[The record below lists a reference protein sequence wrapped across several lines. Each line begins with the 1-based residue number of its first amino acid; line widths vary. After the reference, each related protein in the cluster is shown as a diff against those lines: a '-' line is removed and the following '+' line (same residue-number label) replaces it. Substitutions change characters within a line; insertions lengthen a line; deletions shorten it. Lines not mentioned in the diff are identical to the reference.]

1 MKAKKYLIG
10 AAAVL
15 FLIAAGVLIFINIFS
30 KKGLPDYNQNVS
42 IPGLEQKVV
51 IYRDKYAV
59 PHIYAENEHD
69 LYLATGYCQAQDRMW
84 QMDLIRRVTMGRLSE
99 IFGEKM
105 FKADRLFRT
114 LDISKKSKRVLA
126 EASNEMRGYLEAYA
140 QGVNYYI
147 QEHKGNL
154 PLEYN
159 ILGYTPDIW
168 EPIHT
173 LNLIGYMAWD
183 LAGGWASEIV
193 IHNLGKKLGPALMEE
208 ITPRFDKHSPIFPDY
223 VESGLIDTLYNDF
236 VLSKNDISHLGVQI
250 LKASNNW
257 AVSGS
262 KSTTHKPIL
271 ANDMH
276 LGLNAPGIWIQ
287 MHQSIKGRLNVTGV
301 ALPGAPFIICGHNDD
316 IAWGMTNVMVDNLDF
331 FIEKINPENPDE
343 YLYKGEWKKIR
354 TKKERIKIKGENSR
368 EVDIRYTGH
377 GPIVSELKKDIT
389 DMVIS
394 AKWQGFDY
402 SSELLGVYLLNKAKN
417 FEDFKTA
424 AKEFIAVSQNIV
436 YADTKGNIGL
446 VCAAGIP
453 IRPSN
458 DGSKVRP
465 GWTGEHEWKGVVPFD
480 ERPVSYNPAS
490 GFVSSANYHTA
501 ENFPYY
507 INKWGFCGPYRLDR
521 INEILKS
528 KERFSVEDIKTMQ
541 LDMKSKFPELL
552 VKALI
557 AETTKKT
564 DLTRLEK
571 EALSILRAWDF
582 SMDKKSSAAAIFEN
596 FNLSFIE
603 NTFKDQMGDDLYQG
617 YLSNKQAVQM
627 AVEQIWDTNSQWFDD
642 ITTPMTEGF
651 TDIVQKSFSDA
662 VAKIEK
668 ELGSNVEDW
677 EWGKLMRFTLNHPLG
692 SVKILDRVFKLNKGA
707 YEMGGN
713 NHTIPAYSYK
723 FTNPFKVYHGPSQ
736 RHVYDT
742 SQWDNSFSVIPT
754 GNSGIPASRHYCD
767 QTQLYVNGEFHV
779 DYVSRSK
786 IEEAAEY
793 TMVLEGSE

>member
-1 MKAKKYLIG
+1 MKAKKILTGVVI
-10 AAAVL
+10 VL
-15 FLIAAGVLIFINIFS
+15 FLIVAGGLIFIHIFS

-42 IPGLEQKVV
+42 IPGLEQKVT

-69 LYLATGYCQAQDRMW
+69 LYLATGYCMAQDRMW

-105 FKADRLFRT
+105 LKADILFRT
-114 LDISKKSKRVLA
+114 LDITKKSKLVLA
-126 EASNEMRGYLEAYA
+126 KSSDELRGHLDAYA

-147 QEHKGNL
+147 QEHKGNF

-159 ILGYTPDIW
+159 ILGYMPDTW

-183 LAGGWASEIV
+183 LAGGWDSEIV
-193 IHNLGKKLGPALMEE
+193 IHNLEKKLGTALIEE
-208 ITPRFDKHSPIFPDY
+208 ITPRFDKHAPIFPDY
-223 VESGLIDTLYNDF
+223 VETGLIDTLYRDF
-236 VLSKNDISHLGVQI
+236 VLAKDDIGHLGVQI

-257 AVSGS
+257 AVSGA
-262 KSTTHKPIL
+262 KSTTQKPIL

-276 LGLNAPGIWIQ
+276 LGLNSPGIWLQ
-287 MHQSIKGRLNVTGV
+287 MHQNIKGKLDVTGV
-301 ALPGAPFIICGHNDD
+301 ALPGAPFIVCGHNDN

-331 FIEKINPENPDE
+331 FIEKINPDNPDE
-343 YLYKGEWKKIR
+343 YLYKGEWEKIK
-354 TKKERIKIKGENSR
+354 TKKESIKIKGGDSKEI
-368 EVDIRYTGH
+368 DIRYTDH
-377 GPIVSELKKDIT
+377 GPIVSELKKDIK

-394 AKWQGFDY
+394 AKWQGFEY
-402 SSELLGVYLLNKAKN
+402 SSELLGIYLLNKAKN
-417 FEDFKTA
+417 FDDFKTA
-424 AKEFIAVSQNIV
+424 AKEFISVSQNIV

-458 DGSKVRP
+458 DGSRVRP
-465 GWTGEHEWKGVVPFD
+465 GWTGEHEWKGLVPFD

-490 GFVSSANYHTA
+490 GFVSSANYNTA
-501 ENFPYY
+501 DNFPYY
-507 INKWGFCGPYRLDR
+507 INKWGFCGPYRLNR

-528 KERFSVEDIKTMQ
+528 KEKFSVEDIKTMQ
-541 LDMKSKFPELL
+541 LDMKSKLPEFL
-552 VKALI
+552 VKEI
-557 AETTKKT
+557 ITETAKNPGLTK
-564 DLTRLEK
+564 LEK
-571 EALSILRAWDF
+571 EALSLLKAWDF

-617 YLSNKQAVQM
+617 YISNKQAVQI
-627 AVEQIWDTNSQWFDD
+627 AVEQIWDTESQWFDN
-642 ITTPMTEGF
+642 ITTQKIETF

-662 VAKIEK
+662 IAKLEK
-668 ELGSNVEDW
+668 QLGSTADDW
-677 EWGKLMRFTLNHPLG
+677 EWGKLLTFTLNHPLG
-692 SVKILDRVFKLNKGA
+692 AVKILDRVFKLNKGP

-713 NHTIPAYSYK
+713 NHAIPAYAYK
-723 FTNPFKVYHGPSQ
+723 FTKPFKVYHGPSQ

-754 GNSGIPASRHYCD
+754 GNSGIPSSRHYCD
-767 QTQLYVNGEFHV
+767 QTQLYINGKFHV
-779 DYVSRSK
+779 DYVSKSK
-786 IEEAAEY
+786 IKGNAEY
-793 TMVLEGSE
+793 TMVLESTE

>member
-1 MKAKKYLIG
+1 MKAKKILWGVVI
-10 AAAVL
+10 VL
-15 FLIAAGVLIFINIFS
+15 FLIVAGGLIFIQVFS

-42 IPGLEQKVV
+42 IPGLKQKVT

-59 PHIYAENEHD
+59 PHIYAENAHD
-69 LYLATGYCQAQDRMW
+69 LYLATGYCMAQDRMW
-84 QMDLIRRVTMGRLSE
+84 QMDLIRRVTTGRLSE

-105 FKADRLFRT
+105 LKADILFRT
-114 LDISKKSKRVLA
+114 LDIPEKSKLVLA
-126 EASNEMRGYLEAYA
+126 NTSDELLQYLDAYA
-140 QGVNYYI
+140 RGVNYYL

-159 ILGYTPDIW
+159 ILGYVPDTW
-168 EPIHT
+168 EPVHT

-183 LAGGWASEIV
+183 LAGGWDSEMV
-193 IHNLGKKLGPALMEE
+193 IHNLEKKLGTALIEE
-208 ITPRFDKHSPIFPDY
+208 ITPKFDKHAPIFPDY
-223 VESGLIDTLYNDF
+223 VDNGLIDALYRNF
-236 VLSKNDISHLGVQI
+236 VSAKDDISHLGVQI
-250 LKASNNW
+250 LRASNNW
-257 AVSGS
+257 AVSGA
-262 KSTTHKPIL
+262 KSMTRKPIL

-276 LGLNAPGIWIQ
+276 LGLNSPGIWLQ
-287 MHQSIKGRLNVTGV
+287 MHQNIRGKLDVTGV
-301 ALPGAPFIICGHNDD
+301 ALPGAPFIICGHNED

-331 FIEKINPENPDE
+331 FIEKLNPDNSDE
-343 YLYKGEWKKIR
+343 YLYKGEWKKIE
-354 TKKERIKIKGENSR
+354 TKKEVIKIKGGDSKEIN
-368 EVDIRYTGH
+368 IRYTHH
-377 GPIVSELKKDIT
+377 GPIVSELKKDIK

-394 AKWQGFDY
+394 AKWQGFEY
-402 SSELLGVYLLNKAKN
+402 SNELLGVYLLNKARN
-417 FEDFKTA
+417 FDDFKTA
-424 AKEFIAVSQNIV
+424 AKEFISVSQNIV

-458 DGSKVRP
+458 DGSRVQP

-501 ENFPYY
+501 DNFPYY

-528 KERFSVEDIKTMQ
+528 KEKFSVEDIKTMQ

-552 VKALI
+552 VKEILS
-557 AETTKKT
+557 ETVKNPGLTK
-564 DLTRLEK
+564 LEK
-571 EALSILRAWDF
+571 EALSILKAWDF

-603 NTFKDQMGDDLYQG
+603 NTFKDQMGDDLYHG
-617 YLSNKQAVQM
+617 YISNKQAVQI
-627 AVEQIWDTNSQWFDD
+627 AVEQIWNRESLWFDN
-642 ITTPMTEGF
+642 ITTQKTETF

-662 VAKIEK
+662 IAKLEK
-668 ELGSNVEDW
+668 QLGSTADKW
-677 EWGKLMRFTLNHPLG
+677 EWGKLLTFTLNHPLG
-692 SVKILDRVFKLNKGA
+692 SVKILDKVFKLNKGP

-713 NHTIPAYSYK
+713 NHAIPAYAYK
-723 FTNPFKVYHGPSQ
+723 FTKPFKVYHGPSQ

-754 GNSGIPASRHYCD
+754 GNSGIPSSRHYCD
-767 QTQLYVNGEFHV
+767 QTKLYVNGKFHV
-779 DYVSRSK
+779 DYVSKSK
-786 IEEAAEY
+786 IKENAEY
-793 TMVLEGSE
+793 TMVLENSE